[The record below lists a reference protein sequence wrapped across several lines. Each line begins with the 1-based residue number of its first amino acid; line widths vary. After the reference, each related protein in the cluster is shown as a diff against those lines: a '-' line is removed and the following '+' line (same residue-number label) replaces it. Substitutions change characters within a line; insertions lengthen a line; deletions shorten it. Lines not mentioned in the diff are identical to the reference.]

1 MIRQVE
7 KSLGNLRRRKGALD
21 ADVDTRE
28 EEEEKEGEGRE
39 KEVATTAGTF
49 TLKHIQ
55 PCQCV
60 WGAKKKKRDE
70 NNNSQQNVGLYS
82 RLGQTKANARQEGCS
97 VNHNGGCC
105 E

>member
-1 MIRQVE
+1 MISQVE
-7 KSLGNLRRRKGALD
+7 KSLGNLRSGKGALD

-28 EEEEKEGEGRE
+28 EEEEGEGRE

-60 WGAKKKKRDE
+60 WGAKK
-70 NNNSQQNVGLYS
+70 
-82 RLGQTKANARQEGCS
+82 
-97 VNHNGGCC
+97 
-105 E
+105 

>member
-60 WGAKKKKRDE
+60 WGAKKKRGTRTITANKTWGFIRDWDKPKRTRGRRA
-70 NNNSQQNVGLYS
+70 V
-82 RLGQTKANARQEGCS
+82 
-97 VNHNGGCC
+97 V
-105 E
+105 